1 MLRIQKRYS
10 FGFHEIE
17 SQNSALANGKI
28 IEFTSYPGSIYSQ
41 DDFYKIT
48 KRDSKTETTVVGTE
62 IENNNRQLW
71 EKIMKLDQV
80 FKNSFL
86 TMRNKLF
93 INFTLSIGSF
103 RCKSHGSKSF
113 SE

>member
-1 MLRIQKRYS
+1 MLRIQKRYN

-17 SQNSALANGKI
+17 NKNSALANGKI

-48 KRDSKTETTVVGTE
+48 KRDYKTETTVVGTE
-62 IENNNRQLW
+62 IQNNNRQLW

-80 FKNSFL
+80 FKYL
-86 TMRNKLF
+86 LIM
-93 INFTLSIGSF
+93 
-103 RCKSHGSKSF
+103 
-113 SE
+113 